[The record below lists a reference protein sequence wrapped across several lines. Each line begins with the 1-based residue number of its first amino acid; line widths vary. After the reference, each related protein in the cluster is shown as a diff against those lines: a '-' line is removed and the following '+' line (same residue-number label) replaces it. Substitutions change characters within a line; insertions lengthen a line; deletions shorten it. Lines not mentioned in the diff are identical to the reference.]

1 MPDWGMKADA
11 TDNTHAAKSATGRE
25 PSRRTVTQ
33 VRSRVCQVSF
43 KHHHIEGQLAA
54 F

>member
-25 PSRRTVTQ
+25 PVDEQ
-33 VRSRVCQVSF
+33 
-43 KHHHIEGQLAA
+43 
-54 F
+54 